1 MKADELRDL
10 TAEELGQ
17 KERDLKR
24 KLFNLRF
31 QKTTAEL
38 SNSAELDKTRREIAR
53 VMTVAREKAR
63 EARG

>member
-1 MKADELRDL
+1 MKADELREL
-10 TAEELGQ
+10 TAEELSQ